1 MNTKLLNKRWKKI
14 LAGSTMAVTIVVGGL
29 VLFLS
34 VNSLGSLAPYKDS
47 NSKEFLMEKKK
58 VMIGGMEQGLFIVGE
73 NPENPVLLFLHGGPG
88 NPEYAM
94 SKESFAELE
103 KMYTVCY
110 WDQRGA
116 GMSYTDLEKNPVDLD
131 QMVEDTLE
139 VTEYLKERFGQEKIY
154 LMGHSWG
161 SFLGMKTVQKQ
172 PENYQ
177 AYIGIGQVVNQ
188 KESEKIAYEFMLEN
202 ANKTKDTKAIQALE
216 NETPKTSNFPST
228 EYIMSTRSELLN
240 KFGGGNAHK
249 DGRKMLEQSY
259 QNLLF
264 FKGYT
269 ISEKI
274 DFLKGVQGSL
284 NHLFNYTLAE
294 DLNKTA
300 ANVSVPVYI
309 LQGKYDYVTSYKLVQ
324 NYYEKLE
331 APKKDIFVFDSSA
344 HQPHNEENE
353 KFNQILKE
361 IKLDNP

>member
-1 MNTKLLNKRWKKI
+1 MNKGLNKRWKKI
-14 LAGSTMAVTIVVGGL
+14 LAGTTAVLIVIAGGIT
-29 VLFLS
+29 FLLAS
-34 VNSLGSLAPYKDS
+34 NSPGSLDSYKESKKKDS
-47 NSKEFLMEKKK
+47 LMEKRK
-58 VMIGGMEQGLFIVGE
+58 VTIGGMDQGMFVVSQNL
-73 NPENPVLLFLHGGPG
+73 NNPVLLFLHGGPG

-94 SKESFAELE
+94 DREGFSGLE

-131 QMVEDTLE
+131 RMVEDTIE
-139 VTEYLKERFGQEKIY
+139 VTEYLKESFGQDKIY

-161 SFLGMKTVQKQ
+161 SFLGMKTIQKQ

-188 KESEKIAYEFMLEN
+188 KESEKIAYDFMLEN
-202 ANKTKDTKAIQALE
+202 AKKTNDDKAIQALE
-216 NETPKTSNFPST
+216 KESPKTAGFPST
-228 EYIMSTRSELLN
+228 DYIMSTRSELLN

-249 DGRKMLEQSY
+249 DGRKMLEDSY

-274 DFLKGVQGSL
+274 NFLKGLQGSL
-284 NHLFNYTLAE
+284 DHLFNYTLAE

-300 ANVSVPVYI
+300 TNINVPVYI
-309 LQGKYDYVTSYKLVQ
+309 LQGKYDYVTDFKLAQ
-324 NYYEKLE
+324 TFYENIE
-331 APKKDIFVFDSSA
+331 APKKDFFVFDSSA

-353 KFNQILKE
+353 KFNQIMKE
-361 IKLDNP
+361 IKLKNS